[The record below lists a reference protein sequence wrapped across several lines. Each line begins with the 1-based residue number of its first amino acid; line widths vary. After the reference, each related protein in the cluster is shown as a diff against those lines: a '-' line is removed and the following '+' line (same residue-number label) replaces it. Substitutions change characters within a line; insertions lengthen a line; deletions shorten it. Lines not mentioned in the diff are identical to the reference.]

1 MIVGHIRN
9 LENEKYRFPA
19 SIKKALHFL
28 KEQNLSKLNDGK
40 YEIDGEKNFAMVS
53 SYMSKERSEC
63 RAETHRKYIDVQFI
77 VEGEELMGYCAL
89 NPVLEIEEDCAEERD
104 AIFYKALIPES
115 DIILSQGMYAV
126 IYPHDVHRPCCFLD
140 QPQRVKKVV
149 IKVSID
155 TLEK

>member
-1 MIVGHIRN
+1 MSAEERLTIFKE
-9 LENEKYRFPA
+9 LA
-19 SIKKALHFL
+19 L
-28 KEQNLSKLNDGK
+28 KEKLAALKDCLL
-40 YEIDGEKNFAMVS
+40 YTS
-53 SYMSKERSEC
+53 
-63 RAETHRKYIDVQFI
+63 FI
-77 VEGEELMGYCAL
+77 AEGEELMGYCAL

-126 IYPHDVHRPCCFLD
+126 IYPHDVHRPCCFLE
-140 QPQRVKKVV
+140 QPQRVKKIV